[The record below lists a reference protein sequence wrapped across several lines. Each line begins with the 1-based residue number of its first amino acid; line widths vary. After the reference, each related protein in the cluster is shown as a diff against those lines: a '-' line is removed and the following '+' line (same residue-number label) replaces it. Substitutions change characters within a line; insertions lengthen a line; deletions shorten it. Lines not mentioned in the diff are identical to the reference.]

1 MKRKLSRE
9 ILKDRL
15 YALIESET
23 LEFVSDSDDR
33 SVMRIPYMMSDA
45 VEDYLEFTGVE
56 IIGEI
61 PKRNIRKQDGG
72 IENDIHSLIIT
83 DADILGNEIS
93 FRAGLQP
100 VFTMRYREQVEWN
113 NLYQYHR
120 TGHYWVQGAEH
131 IRRVFYILS
140 LIYDKIQYLGPD
152 AGNDLERRLAKLVEF
167 APLRYWSPTKT
178 SMEDWYMTTKEGNR
192 VMEEIAREAGDK
204 HYASMVSLFNSVP
217 TVRQKE
223 KLAKYLAEPKGE
235 KIYRHMISLIN
246 EASEPYPARSYGA
259 DNDIRIQGMRR
270 RIQNDLERRDFEGKW
285 PNFQREEQLVTIIE
299 EQPFTIL
306 DWEDAQYKF
315 YMDVTL
321 RSFLHPEH
329 HVEDIP
335 GRDLQL
341 LPPGMSWEEFRV
353 KKEEKAKLLE
363 QKKAEEE
370 AARAEAEEAREQAE
384 LAKAA
389 ASEKVIPWPPEKR
402 SEKEAPEAARQAEIF
417 SELDV
422 SRELEAQKSVMKA
435 MMLQETAQD
444 PERTKDDIFEEL
456 KRVSRMAEL
465 NEPKLSEEEK
475 VALELTRIA
484 QEMRKVHM

>member
-23 LEFVSDSDDR
+23 LEFVSDRDDR

-83 DADILGNEIS
+83 DADILNNEIS

-100 VFTMRYREQVEWN
+100 VFTMRYTDQVEWK

-167 APLRYWSPTKT
+167 GPLRYWSPTKV
-178 SMEDWYMTTKEGNR
+178 SMEDWYVTTKEGNK

-204 HYASMVSLFNSVP
+204 RYASMVSIFNSLP
-217 TVRQKE
+217 SGRQKE
-223 KLAKYLAEPKGE
+223 KLAKYLAEPRGE
-235 KIYRHMISLIN
+235 KIYRYIISLIN

-285 PNFQREEQLVTIIE
+285 PTFQREEQLITIIE

-306 DWEDAQYKF
+306 DWEDAKYKF
-315 YMDVTL
+315 HMDVTL

-329 HVEDIP
+329 HVEDMPERTLPI
-335 GRDLQL
+335 
-341 LPPGMSWEEFRV
+341 LPPGMSWEEYR
-353 KKEEKAKLLE
+353 LW
-363 QKKAEEE
+363 AEE
-370 AARAEAEEAREQAE
+370 R
-384 LAKAA
+384 
-389 ASEKVIPWPPEKR
+389 
-402 SEKEAPEAARQAEIF
+402 AARQEAKKQEEAKAKYLTAEAQLPEDGGDEAP
-417 SELDV
+417 SQGSDV
-422 SRELEAQKSVMKA
+422 GRELEAQKAEMKA
-435 MMLQETAQD
+435 VLLQEYTKD
-444 PERTKDDIFEEL
+444 PEKEKDDIYEEL
-456 KRVSRMAEL
+456 KRISGMEKNSEPEL
-465 NEPKLSEEEK
+465 TEEER
-475 VALELTRIA
+475 VARELMRIA
-484 QEMRKVHM
+484 QDMRKVHMQ